1 MDAQKANDLAAECD
15 RLEKKLYD
23 LKLTRQVSMQMAP
36 QIRLLQNNDS
46 LLVERIQSTLSN
58 TLPLW
63 KSQMVLALGLQDALK
78 AQTAVTNMTNEL
90 LKRNAEKLK
99 MGTLETA
106 REAERG
112 IIDIETLVETNQSLI
127 DTINEV
133 VDIQRQGHNKRIE
146 AEKQLYQMEAQ
157 LKQKL
162 LQTK

>member
-1 MDAQKANDLAAECD
+1 
-15 RLEKKLYD
+15 
-23 LKLTRQVSMQMAP
+23 
-36 QIRLLQNNDS
+36 
-46 LLVERIQSTLSN
+46 
-58 TLPLW
+58 
-63 KSQMVLALGLQDALK
+63 
-78 AQTAVTNMTNEL
+78 MTNEL

-133 VDIQRQGHNKRIE
+133 VDIQRQGHTKRIE

>member
-1 MDAQKANDLAAECD
+1 
-15 RLEKKLYD
+15 
-23 LKLTRQVSMQMAP
+23 
-36 QIRLLQNNDS
+36 
-46 LLVERIQSTLSN
+46 
-58 TLPLW
+58 
-63 KSQMVLALGLQDALK
+63 
-78 AQTAVTNMTNEL
+78 MTNEL

-99 MGTLETA
+99 IGTIETA
-106 REAERG
+106 KEAERG

-133 VDIQRQGHNKRIE
+133 VDIQRQGHTKRIE